1 MSIFGDS
8 DLAMPRTP
16 KNRRLD
22 SLRQVPVI
30 AGLDHRYFIDK
41 DGKDSRFK
49 SLSRKERRKLAIESK
64 RIGREYE
71 RIICQFSKSGAGFP
85 VDKLLRDLC
94 LEYTSRYARTGIF
107 SQPVNFN
114 YFEPFCKIE
123 LIKNSVAPFVAPA
136 TEYDHLFSIID
147 YLDYTTSSDNVD
159 FELSTL
165 MELPE
170 GKILHYTTTG
180 HLRDFTFLTPAGRE
194 FVVSGFSMVR
204 HGHLIHWYLVGG
216 EVLSEQEWEEEHSD
230 DIEFV
235 VENVSPNKRPFL
247 EEIIEQEGRK
257 EGPPVALEGTVTAIR
272 TVVAGE
278 TNLITSRH
286 EGRCCLFERQN
297 SFRVIC
303 DDPDVLQPIRDASR
317 REELIN
323 AMRERIERAAV
334 LWNLAEAMFQLPSYF
349 EFRVQVQKPVLV
361 ASGRRIRGQ
370 AKGGRDVGVSYRR
383 VSAIEVVDTAP
394 TAVKAFTPPRYRVE
408 TEGFWRRLRDREN
421 YGRGPN
427 GERVRGRTW
436 VKASNAWR
444 ERPDGPRTIYI
455 KSSVAAAKVT
465 VREIIELAR
474 NEANRK
480 TDAQVP
486 HLNDGEARGVLYVL
500 RCTTMKDEVYKVG
513 WTSATAEERARVLSA
528 ATGVPSSFV
537 VVNSWPHED
546 AEALEKNVH
555 AILDPY
561 RINESREF
569 FQADYAKIR
578 ELIETEIKRIQDQA
592 E

>member
-1 MSIFGDS
+1 
-8 DLAMPRTP
+8 MPPTP
-16 KNRRLD
+16 KNRRFD

-49 SLSRKERRKLAIESK
+49 NLSRKERRKLAIESK
-64 RIGREYE
+64 RIGREYK
-71 RIICQFSKSGAGFP
+71 RIVCQFSKSGAGFP
-85 VDKLLRDLC
+85 IDKLLRELC
-94 LEYTSRYARTGIF
+94 LEYTGRYARTGIF

-114 YFEPFCKIE
+114 YFEPFCKIG
-123 LIKNSVAPFVAPA
+123 LIEHSVAPFVAPA

-147 YLDYTTSSDNVD
+147 YLDYTTSSDNAG
-159 FELSTL
+159 FELLML

-170 GKILHYTTTG
+170 GKISHYTTNG
-180 HLRDFTFLTPAGRE
+180 HLSDFTFLTPAGGE
-194 FVVSGFSMVR
+194 FFVSGFSMVR

-230 DIEFV
+230 DVEFDI
-235 VENVSPNKRPFL
+235 ENVSPNKRPFL
-247 EEIIEQEGRK
+247 EEIIEQEGK
-257 EGPPVALEGTVTAIR
+257 KQGPPVALEGTTTAIR

-286 EGRCCLFERQN
+286 EGRCCMSERQN

-323 AMRERIERAAV
+323 AMRERIEGAAV

-349 EFRVQVQKPVLV
+349 AFRVRVQKSVLV
-361 ASGRRIRGQ
+361 ASGRKIKGR
-370 AKGGRDVGVSYRR
+370 AKGGRGVGLNYRR
-383 VSAIEVVDTAP
+383 VSAIEVVDTVPAV
-394 TAVKAFTPPRYRVE
+394 VKAFTPPRYRIE
-408 TEGFWRRLRDREN
+408 TEGFWRRLKNREN

-436 VKASNAWR
+436 VKSSNEWR
-444 ERPDGPRTIYI
+444 ERPEGPRTIYI

-465 VREIIELAR
+465 VREIVELVKSEVDR
-474 NEANRK
+474 KANPLAPFL
-480 TDAQVP
+480 D
-486 HLNDGEARGVLYVL
+486 DGEVRGVLYVL

-513 WTSATAEERARVLSA
+513 WTAGTAEERARVLST

-537 VVNSWPHED
+537 VVDSWPHED

-569 FQADYAKIR
+569 FQADYTKIR
-578 ELIETEIKRIQDQA
+578 ELIETQIKRIKD
-592 E
+592 

>member
-1 MSIFGDS
+1 
-8 DLAMPRTP
+8 MPPTP
-16 KNRRLD
+16 KNPRLD
-22 SLRQVPVI
+22 SLRQVPVT

-49 SLSRKERRKLAIESK
+49 NLSRKERRKLAIESR

-71 RIICQFSKSGAGFP
+71 RIVNQFSKSGAGFP
-85 VDKLLRDLC
+85 VDKLLRELC
-94 LEYTSRYARTGIF
+94 LEYTGRYARTGIF

-123 LIKNSVAPFVAPA
+123 LIENSVAPFVVPA

-147 YLDYTTSSDNVD
+147 YLDYTTSSDNVN
-159 FELSTL
+159 FKLSTL

-170 GKILHYTTTG
+170 RRVLHYTTNG
-180 HLRDFTFLTPAGRE
+180 HLSDFTFLTPAGRE

-230 DIEFV
+230 DVEFDIENF
-235 VENVSPNKRPFL
+235 SPNKRRFL
-247 EEIIEQEGRK
+247 REIIEQEGKR
-257 EGPPVALEGTVTAIR
+257 EGPPVALEGTTTAVR

-286 EGRCCLFERQN
+286 EGRCYMSERQN
-297 SFRVIC
+297 SFRVTC

-349 EFRVQVQKPVLV
+349 AFRVQVQKAVLV
-361 ASGRRIRGQ
+361 ASGRRIKGR
-370 AKGGRDVGVSYRR
+370 ARGGRGVGVSYRR

-394 TAVKAFTPPRYRVE
+394 TVVRAFTPPRYRIE
-408 TEGFWRRLRDREN
+408 TEGFWRHLRDREN

-436 VKASNAWR
+436 VKSSNVWR
-444 ERPDGPRTIYI
+444 QRPDGPRTIYI

-474 NEANRK
+474 SEANEQ
-480 TDAQVP
+480 TNAQTP
-486 HLNDGEARGVLYVL
+486 LLNDGGVRGVLYVL

-513 WTSATAEERARVLSA
+513 WTSATAEERAKVLSA
-528 ATGVPSSFV
+528 ATGVPSSFIV
-537 VVNSWPHED
+537 VDSWPHEN

-569 FQADYAKIR
+569 FQADYTKIS

-592 E
+592 Q